1 MKIYNTI
8 DKNKLIKF
16 YGYSEK
22 YGFIYEW
29 LNDFKYL
36 KKVSLELN
44 DGTILTD
51 IDKIIV
57 NSNEKF
63 IDFER

>member
-16 YGYSEK
+16 YGYFEK